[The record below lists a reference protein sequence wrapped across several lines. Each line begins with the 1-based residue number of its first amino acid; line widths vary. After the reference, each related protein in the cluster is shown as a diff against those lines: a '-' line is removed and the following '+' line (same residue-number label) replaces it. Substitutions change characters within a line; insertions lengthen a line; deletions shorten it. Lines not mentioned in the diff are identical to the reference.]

1 MKAFL
6 NREQVFIKLRLISY
20 IGIAV
25 NVVLTVLKFIVGI
38 TGQSE
43 ALVADGFNSLAD
55 IFAGFVV
62 YISFKISKKPQDKE
76 HPYGHAKAE
85 MIATFIVALILF
97 GFGFFVVAISA
108 LKLYYGISEKPAIDT
123 LFVALAT
130 IIIKEILY
138 LWTLKWGHLLKS
150 TGLIATAYDHKSD
163 VMASAAVVIG
173 IVSARLGYT
182 FMDPLA
188 GLIVSIFIFRLAI
201 KLIKESVGNLMDES
215 PPASVVAR
223 IQKVIKN
230 IKGIEDITD
239 LRVRKSGPYIYVD
252 VNIEVDSS
260 LTVKMAHD
268 IAETAKD
275 ELIMSNPYINDVM
288 VHINPYDKNKYS
300 RKFLK
305 I

>member
-6 NREQVFIKLRLISY
+6 NREKVFIKLRLISY

-25 NVVLTVLKFIVGI
+25 NFFLTVLKFVVGI
-38 TGQSE
+38 TGHSE

-55 IFAGFVV
+55 IFAGLVV

-85 MIATFIVALILF
+85 MIATFIVAIILF
-97 GFGFFVVAISA
+97 GFAFFVVIVSL
-108 LKLYYGISEKPAIDT
+108 LKLYYGVLEKPEIDT

-138 LWTLKWGHLLKS
+138 LWTLKWGNLLKS

-163 VMASAAVVIG
+163 VIASVAVVVG
-173 IVSARLGYT
+173 IVFARLGYT
-182 FMDPLA
+182 FMDPVA
-188 GLIVSIFIFRLAI
+188 GFIVSLFIFRLAI

-215 PPASVVAR
+215 PSVSIVER
-223 IQKVIKN
+223 IRKVIKN
-230 IKGIEDITD
+230 IKGVEDITE
-239 LRVRKSGPYIYVD
+239 LKVRKSGPYIYVD
-252 VNIEVDSS
+252 VNIEVDSA

-268 IAETAKD
+268 IAETAKND
-275 ELIMSNPYINDVM
+275 LIMSNPYINDVM
-288 VHINPYDKNKYS
+288 VHINPYDKK
-300 RKFLK
+300 
-305 I
+305 